1 MVTVEGKNK
10 DQVQSKQS
18 EEFNS
23 VIVMGHLY
31 TILLSTIKVVNTNLN
46 MNYRRFYHERIG

>member
-1 MVTVEGKNK
+1 MVTVAGENK

-31 TILLSTIKVVNTNLN
+31 PILLSTIKVVNTNLN